1 MSQIRPG
8 APRKLEG
15 AVIILVDGKE
25 PLRVPFSILGLCMPV
40 LLTLPRAHE
49 ALWDTCRAA
58 AKAEAQAAAE
68 AAADAGSATTRLMPA
83 PALCN
88 QGPR

>member
-1 MSQIRPG
+1 
-8 APRKLEG
+8 
-15 AVIILVDGKE
+15 
-25 PLRVPFSILGLCMPV
+25 MPV

-68 AAADAGSATTRLMPA
+68 VAADAAESDPTDASTGASQP
-83 PALCN
+83 
-88 QGPR
+88 GPR

>member
-1 MSQIRPG
+1 M
-8 APRKLEG
+8 
-15 AVIILVDGKE
+15 
-25 PLRVPFSILGLCMPV
+25 PFSILGLCMPV

-68 AAADAGSATTRLMPA
+68 AAAGAGSTDTADADAG
-83 PALCN
+83 AL
-88 QGPR
+88 QPGPR

>member
-1 MSQIRPG
+1 MQIRPG

-15 AVIILVDGKE
+15 SVIILVEGKE

-58 AKAEAQAAAE
+58 AKAESQAATE
-68 AAADAGSATTRLMPA
+68 AAAAAAAGPVDPVDASTSALQLRS
-83 PALCN
+83 
-88 QGPR
+88 R